1 MRISAVLLLA
11 LTCTA
16 VAVAAPARTQVSTH
30 STTLGSVL
38 VDSRGHTLY
47 VFDLD
52 HGTKSS
58 CTGACTASWHAF
70 LTSSKPVA
78 LHGVAASKL
87 GMAKRAGGK
96 SQVTFMGH
104 PLYFY
109 VGDTKAG
116 NVRGA
121 AIAHWAAFSPT
132 GAKLRDAAA
141 TTPPPP
147 PTSTITPP
155 GYDTGGGGY

>member
-16 VAVAAPARTQVSTH
+16 VALAAPARTQVSMR

-52 HGTKSS
+52 RGTKSS

-70 LTSSKPVA
+70 LTSSKPAA
-78 LHGVAASKL
+78 LHGVPAAKL
-87 GMAKRAGGK
+87 GMAKRANGK
-96 SQVTFMGH
+96 FQVTFMGH
-104 PLYFY
+104 PLYFF

-116 NVRGA
+116 DVHGA
-121 AIAHWAAFSPT
+121 SIAHWAALSPT
-132 GAKLRDAAA
+132 GAKLRAAA
-141 TTPPPP
+141 PKTPTPAP
-147 PTSTITPP
+147 PTTTAP
-155 GYDTGGGGY
+155 GYDAGGGY

>member
-1 MRISAVLLLA
+1 MRVSAVLLLA

-16 VAVAAPARTQVSTH
+16 VAVAAPARTQVSMR

-78 LHGVAASKL
+78 LHGVGAAKL
-87 GMAKRAGGK
+87 GMAKRANGK
-96 SQVTFMGH
+96 FQVTFMGH

-109 VGDTKAG
+109 VGDRKAG
-116 NVRGA
+116 DVHGA
-121 AIAHWAAFSPT
+121 SIAHWAAFSPT
-132 GAKLRDAAA
+132 GAKLRDAVG

-147 PTSTITPP
+147 PTTTAP
-155 GYDTGGGGY
+155 GYDTGGGY

>member
-1 MRISAVLLLA
+1 MRLSAVLLRA

-16 VAVAAPARTQVSTH
+16 VAVAAPARTLVSTR

-78 LHGVAASKL
+78 LHGVGASKL
-87 GMAKRAGGK
+87 GLVKRASGK

-109 VGDTKAG
+109 VGDRKAG
-116 NVRGA
+116 DVHGA
-121 AIAHWAAFSPT
+121 SIAHWAAFSPT
-132 GAKLRDAAA
+132 GAKLRDAA
-141 TTPPPP
+141 TNTPLPPP
-147 PTSTITPP
+147 PTTTAP
-155 GYDTGGGGY
+155 GYDAGGGY

>member
-16 VAVAAPARTQVSTH
+16 VAIAAPARTQVSMR

-52 HGTKSS
+52 RGTKSA

-70 LTSSKPVA
+70 LTSTKPVA
-78 LHGVAASKL
+78 LHGVGASKL
-87 GMAKRAGGK
+87 GMAKRASGK

-121 AIAHWAAFSPT
+121 SIAHWAAFSPT

-141 TTPPPP
+141 TTTSPPP
-147 PTSTITPP
+147 PTTTAP
-155 GYDTGGGGY
+155 GYDAGGGY

>member
-16 VAVAAPARTQVSTH
+16 VAIAAPARTQVSTR

-58 CTGACTASWHAF
+58 CIGACTA
-70 LTSSKPVA
+70 
-78 LHGVAASKL
+78 
-87 GMAKRAGGK
+87 
-96 SQVTFMGH
+96 
-104 PLYFY
+104 
-109 VGDTKAG
+109 
-116 NVRGA
+116 
-121 AIAHWAAFSPT
+121 
-132 GAKLRDAAA
+132 
-141 TTPPPP
+141 
-147 PTSTITPP
+147 
-155 GYDTGGGGY
+155 

>member
-16 VAVAAPARTQVSTH
+16 VAVAAPARTQVSTR

-58 CTGACTASWHAF
+58 CLGACTASWHAF
-70 LTSSKPVA
+70 LTSGKPVA
-78 LHGVAASKL
+78 LHGVSAAKL
-87 GMAKRAGGK
+87 GRAKRASGK
-96 SQVTFMGH
+96 FQVTFMGH
-104 PLYFY
+104 PLYFF

-116 NVRGA
+116 DVRGA
-121 AIAHWAAFSPT
+121 SIAHWAAFSPT

-141 TTPPPP
+141 TTPAPPPP
-147 PTSTITPP
+147 PTITAP
-155 GYDTGGGGY
+155 GYDAGGGY

>member
-16 VAVAAPARTQVSTH
+16 VAVAAPARTQVSAR

-52 HGTKSS
+52 RGTKSS
-58 CTGACTASWHAF
+58 CVGACTASWHAF
-70 LTSSKPVA
+70 LTSGKPVA
-78 LHGVAASKL
+78 LHGVSAAKL
-87 GMAKRAGGK
+87 GRAKRASGK
-96 SQVTFMGH
+96 FQVTFMGH
-104 PLYFY
+104 PLYFF
-109 VGDTKAG
+109 VGDKKAG
-116 NVRGA
+116 DVRGA
-121 AIAHWAAFSPT
+121 SIAHWAAFSPT

-141 TTPPPP
+141 KTPPPP
-147 PTSTITPP
+147 PPTTTAP
-155 GYDTGGGGY
+155 GYDAGGGY

>member
-16 VAVAAPARTQVSTH
+16 VAVAAPARTQVSTR

-58 CTGACTASWHAF
+58 CLGACTASWHAF
-70 LTSSKPVA
+70 LTSGKPVA
-78 LHGVAASKL
+78 HHGVSAAKL
-87 GMAKRAGGK
+87 GRAKRASGK
-96 SQVTFMGH
+96 FQVTFMGH

-109 VGDTKAG
+109 VGDKKAG
-116 NVRGA
+116 DVRGA
-121 AIAHWAAFSPT
+121 SIAHWAAFSPT
-132 GAKLRDAAA
+132 GARLRAAA
-141 TTPPPP
+141 PKTPTPTPAP
-147 PTSTITPP
+147 PTTTAP
-155 GYDTGGGGY
+155 GYDAGGGY

>member
-16 VAVAAPARTQVSTH
+16 VAIAAPARTQVSMR

-52 HGTKSS
+52 HGTKSA

-70 LTSSKPVA
+70 LTSTKPVA
-78 LHGVAASKL
+78 LHGVGASRL
-87 GMAKRAGGK
+87 GMAKRASGK

-121 AIAHWAAFSPT
+121 SIAHWAAFSPT

-141 TTPPPP
+141 TTTSPPP
-147 PTSTITPP
+147 PTTTAP
-155 GYDTGGGGY
+155 GYDAGGGY

>member
-16 VAVAAPARTQVSTH
+16 VAIAAPARTQVSTR
-30 STTLGSVL
+30 STTLGLVL

-58 CTGACTASWHAF
+58 CIGACTASWHAF

-78 LHGVAASKL
+78 LHGLSAAKL
-87 GMAKRAGGK
+87 GRAKRASGK
-96 SQVTFMGH
+96 FQVTFMGH
-104 PLYFY
+104 PLYFF

-116 NVRGA
+116 DVHGA
-121 AIAHWAAFSPT
+121 SIAHWAAFSPT

-141 TTPPPP
+141 KTPPPP
-147 PTSTITPP
+147 PTTTAP
-155 GYDTGGGGY
+155 GYDAGGGY

>member
-1 MRISAVLLLA
+1 MRISAVFLLA

-16 VAVAAPARTQVSTH
+16 VAVAAPARTQVSTR

-78 LHGVAASKL
+78 LHGVATSKL
-87 GMAKRAGGK
+87 GMAKRASGK
-96 SQVTFMGH
+96 FQVTFMGH
-104 PLYFY
+104 PLYFFA
-109 VGDTKAG
+109 GDAKAG
-116 NVRGA
+116 DVHGA
-121 AIAHWAAFSPT
+121 SIVHWAAFSPT
-132 GAKLRDAAA
+132 GAKLHDAAA
-141 TTPPPP
+141 KTPPPP
-147 PTSTITPP
+147 PPTTTAP
-155 GYDTGGGGY
+155 GYDAGGGY

>member
-16 VAVAAPARTQVSTH
+16 VAVAAPVRTQVSTR

-58 CTGACTASWHAF
+58 CKGACTASWRAL
-70 LTSSKPVA
+70 LTSGKPIA
-78 LHGVAASKL
+78 LRGVRAAKL
-87 GMAKRAGGK
+87 GTAKRASGK
-96 SQVTFMGH
+96 FQVTFMGH
-104 PLYFY
+104 PLYFF

-116 NVRGA
+116 DVHGA
-121 AIAHWAAFSPT
+121 LIAHWAAFSPS
-132 GAKLRDAAA
+132 GAKLRAAVA
-141 TTPPPP
+141 KTPPPQP
-147 PTSTITPP
+147 PTATAP
-155 GYDTGGGGY
+155 GYDAGGGY

>member
-1 MRISAVLLLA
+1 MRIPAVLLLA

-16 VAVAAPARTQVSTH
+16 VAVAAPARTQVSIR

-38 VDSRGHTLY
+38 VDARGHTLY

-58 CTGACTASWHAF
+58 CTGACAASWHAF

-78 LHGVAASKL
+78 LHGVAAAKL
-87 GMAKRAGGK
+87 GMAKRARGK
-96 SQVTFMGH
+96 FQVTFMGH
-104 PLYFY
+104 PLYFFA
-109 VGDTKAG
+109 GDTKAG
-116 NVRGA
+116 DVHGA
-121 AIAHWAAFSPT
+121 SIVHWAALSPA
-132 GAKLRDAAA
+132 GAKIRAAA
-141 TTPPPP
+141 TTTPP
-147 PTSTITPP
+147 STVTAP

>member
-16 VAVAAPARTQVSTH
+16 VAVAAPARTQVSMR

-52 HGTKSS
+52 RGTKSS
-58 CTGACTASWHAF
+58 CSGTCTALWHAF

-78 LHGVAASKL
+78 LRGVAVSKL
-87 GMAKRAGGK
+87 GMAKRASGRF
-96 SQVTFMGH
+96 QVTFMGH
-104 PLYFY
+104 PLYFF
-109 VGDTKAG
+109 VGDKKAG
-116 NVRGA
+116 DVRGA
-121 AIAHWAAFSPT
+121 SIAHWAAFSPT
-132 GAKLRDAAA
+132 GTRLRNAAK
-141 TTPPPP
+141 TPPPP
-147 PTSTITPP
+147 PTPTTTAP
-155 GYDTGGGGY
+155 GYDAGGGY